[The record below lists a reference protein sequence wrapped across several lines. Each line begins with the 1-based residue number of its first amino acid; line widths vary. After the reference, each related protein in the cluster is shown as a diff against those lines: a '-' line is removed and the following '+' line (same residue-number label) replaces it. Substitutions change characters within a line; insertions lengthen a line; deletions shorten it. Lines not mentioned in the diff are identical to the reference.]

1 MKIVDSNNITFFESD
16 INEVFYLYNKLVGS
30 PANVTEEDEIKYE
43 QYLRKSFTGRLYIEI
58 PISFKGIDYFN
69 RPVYYSDDLNM
80 YFGSLD
86 TLYDYNTPKEE
97 INAYIASNINELV
110 FFGYT
115 FNCEPDG
122 NKINPKYKLK
132 ITI

>member
-1 MKIVDSNNITFFESD
+1 MKIIDDENITFFESN

-30 PANVTEEDEIKYE
+30 PANVTEEDEVTYE
-43 QYLRKSFTGRLYIEI
+43 RYLRKSFTGRLYIEI

-86 TLYDYNTPKEE
+86 TLYDYNTSKEE
-97 INAYIASNINELV
+97 INAYIASNINELL

-115 FNCEPDG
+115 FNCEPNG
-122 NKINPKYKLK
+122 SKLNPKYKLK
-132 ITI
+132 IIN